1 MRKIPAASRSALF
14 SFNFDL
20 HIHPAAT
27 NNIIAANK
35 PIANLAHS
43 TLDPKLQL

>member
-14 SFNFDL
+14 LFNLDL
-20 HIHPAAT
+20 QIHPVAT

-35 PIANLAHS
+35 PIAKVPHS
-43 TLDPKLQL
+43 KFNSKLQL